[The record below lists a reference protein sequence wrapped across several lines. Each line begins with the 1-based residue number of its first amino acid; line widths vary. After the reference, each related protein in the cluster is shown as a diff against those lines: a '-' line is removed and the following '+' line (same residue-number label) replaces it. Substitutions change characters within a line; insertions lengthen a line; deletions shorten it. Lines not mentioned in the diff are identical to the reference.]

1 MQPNYEKPKK
11 EKEGKQKF
19 EEFSGIEESA
29 DKHMEDTTIIL
40 QLLKYFG
47 KDVNLLELFDQYV
60 KVHRRISDEELE
72 DGASAGD

>member
-1 MQPNYEKPKK
+1 
-11 EKEGKQKF
+11 
-19 EEFSGIEESA
+19 
-29 DKHMEDTTIIL
+29 MEDTTIIL